1 LVFNHDQ
8 KTIGFYNYWRKE
20 KKEEIKPFFSDDNM
34 YIYLIIGLS
43 VIVLIFIIFALTKFV
58 ILDICCQKR
67 RKKLVNELDDENAD
81 YFDIEGKNK
90 NNNPEDKKL
99 YKTNETNE

>member
-1 LVFNHDQ
+1 
-8 KTIGFYNYWRKE
+8 
-20 KKEEIKPFFSDDNM
+20 M
-34 YIYLIIGLS
+34 
-43 VIVLIFIIFALTKFV
+43 TKFV

-90 NNNPEDKKL
+90 DNNPEDKKL